1 MVASRKKN
9 VKSRSARKS
18 RRGKRTTPRR
28 SKRTTPRQ
36 SRRVLRAGKFNEIS
50 SVAGIAG
57 LSMGAREKKPSEAAL
72 YGTGFYGAASGIHD
86 IISGAT
92 ALKNRFTGERTKLS
106 FKGSAYAPLAVGA
119 AGAAAGALLSDE
131 STKLNNAGVLGVLGY
146 GASSFVRDAYQAY
159 NNKKPPPRT
168 QPHRTDTQHT
178 PTPHTPH
185 NTQHTHNP
193 RSTSL

>member
-57 LSMGAREKKPSEAAL
+57 LSMGAHEKKPSEAAL

-131 STKLNNAGVLGVLGY
+131 SDKLEKAAALGAVGY
-146 GASSFVRDAYQAY
+146 GATSFMRDAYQAY
-159 NNKKPPPRT
+159 THNTHPHTT
-168 QPHRTDTQHT
+168 QPQHSTATQHT
-178 PTPHTPH
+178 P
-185 NTQHTHNP
+185 QHTHKP
-193 RSTSL
+193 HS